1 MCVFGRFDQNMEQQ
15 KQNPLGT
22 APIAKLLVKFAIPS
36 VISLVVNSL
45 YNIVDQIFI
54 GQGVGYLGNAA
65 TSIVFPITVITMAF
79 AVLFG
84 DGTAAYFSLKMG
96 ENDLDGAKKGVGT
109 GLSFLIVVALFFLI
123 ADSIFLKPLLGLF
136 GCTPDVLPYAIEYG
150 RYIILGFPFVVM
162 GIGLNGLARAD
173 GSPRYSMIAMLIG
186 AAINCVL
193 DPLFIFTFQWGVRG
207 AAIATI
213 AGQIFTFV
221 MMILYLPR
229 FKSFKVTKEMFGLRL
244 SIGRRLAALG
254 ISSFITQVAGSII
267 IAVSNNQIVTY
278 GGLSKYGTDI
288 PLAAFGIVM
297 KVNQIIISVL
307 VGIGVGAQPILG
319 FNYGAKN
326 YARVKKTYLTAITAA
341 IILSIIGGFVFQFFP
356 QSIVNIF
363 GNESDLYNEFA
374 VKCFRTFLM
383 LVPLAGLIV
392 PTGSFFQAIGKPTK
406 SAILSLSRQ
415 ILFMLPCFIILPIF
429 FKLDGVLYTGP
440 VSDFLAFILALIFI
454 LVEMKG
460 MNRLIKQQTVSGR
473 S

>member
-1 MCVFGRFDQNMEQQ
+1 MEQEQ
-15 KQNPLGT
+15 QINTLGT
-22 APIAKLLVKFAIPS
+22 APIPKLLAKFAIPG
-36 VISLVVNSL
+36 VISMVVNSL

-65 TSIVFPITVITMAF
+65 TSIVFPITVVTMAF
-79 AVLFG
+79 ALLFG
-84 DGTAAYFSLKMG
+84 DGTSAYFSLKMG
-96 ENDLDGAKKGVGT
+96 EKDLEGAKKGVGT
-109 GLSFLIVVALFFLI
+109 GLSFLMVVAVFFLV
-123 ADSIFLKPLLGLF
+123 ADLVFLKPLLRLF

-150 RYIILGFPFVVM
+150 RFIILGFPFVVM

-193 DPLFIFTFQWGVRG
+193 DPLFIFVFNWGVRG

-221 MMILYLPR
+221 MMIFYLPR
-229 FKSFKVTKEMFGLRL
+229 FKSFRITKDIFGLRL
-244 SIGRRLAALG
+244 NIGRKLAALG

-307 VGIGVGAQPILG
+307 VGISVGAQPLLG

-326 YARVKKTYLTAITAA
+326 YGRVRKTYFTAITVA
-341 IILSIIGGFVFQFFP
+341 IIVSFIGGIVFQFFP

-363 GNESDLYNEFA
+363 GNESALYNEFA
-374 VKCFRTFLM
+374 VKSFRIFLLM
-383 LVPLAGLIV
+383 LPLAGLII
-392 PTGSFFQAIGKPTK
+392 PTGGFFQAIGKPTK

-415 ILFMLPCFIILPIF
+415 IIFMLPCYIILPIF
-429 FKLDGVLYTGP
+429 FGLDGILYTGP
-440 VSDFLAFILALIFI
+440 VSDSLAFILALIFI
-454 LVEMKG
+454 IYEMRSMSKLIAEEKG
-460 MNRLIKQQTVSGR
+460 SPIA
-473 S
+473 

>member
-1 MCVFGRFDQNMEQQ
+1 MEQE
-15 KQNPLGT
+15 KQSNYL
-22 APIAKLLVKFAIPS
+22 AASPIPKLLAKFAIPS

-84 DGTAAYFSLKMG
+84 DGTAAYLSLKLG
-96 ENDLDGAKKGVGT
+96 EKDVEGAKKGVGT
-109 GLSFLIVVALFFLI
+109 GLTFLIVVSIVFLVV
-123 ADSIFLKPLLGLF
+123 DLVFLKPLLNLF
-136 GCTPDVLPYAIEYG
+136 GCTPDVMPYAIEYG
-150 RYIILGFPFVVM
+150 RYIIIGFPFVVM

-186 AAINCVL
+186 AAINCVM
-193 DPLFIFTFQWGVRG
+193 DPILIFKFNMGMTG

-221 MMILYLPR
+221 MMVLYLPR
-229 FKSFKVTKEMFGLRL
+229 FKSFKIEKSMFGLRL
-244 SIGRRLAALG
+244 GLGRRLAALG
-254 ISSFITQVAGSII
+254 VSSFITQVASSII

-319 FNYGAKN
+319 YNYGAKH
-326 YARVKKTYLTAITAA
+326 YDRVKKTYFTAITVA
-341 IILSIIGGFVFQFFP
+341 IIVAIIGGIIFQFFP
-356 QSIVNIF
+356 QSIINIF
-363 GNESDLYNEFA
+363 GNESELYNEFA
-374 VKCFRTFLM
+374 VKSFRIFLM
-383 LVPLAGLIV
+383 LIPLAGLII

-406 SAILSLSRQ
+406 AAIQSLARQ
-415 ILFMLPCFIILPIF
+415 ILFMLPCFLFLPRVLG
-429 FKLDGVLYTGP
+429 LDGVLWTGP
-440 VSDFLAFILALIFI
+440 VSDLLGFALS
-454 LVEMKG
+454 LVLITTEMHGINK
-460 MNRLIKQQTVSGR
+460 MIREQKESPLVK
-473 S
+473 

>member
-1 MCVFGRFDQNMEQQ
+1 MEQEQ
-15 KQNPLGT
+15 QINTLGT
-22 APIAKLLVKFAIPS
+22 APIPKLLAKFAIPS
-36 VISLVVNSL
+36 VISMVVNSL

-65 TSIVFPITVITMAF
+65 TSIVFPITVVTMAF
-79 AVLFG
+79 ALLFG

-96 ENDLDGAKKGVGT
+96 EKDIESAKKGVGT
-109 GLSFLIVVALFFLI
+109 GLSFLIVVAVFFLV
-123 ADSIFLKPLLGLF
+123 ADLIFLKPLLRLF

-162 GIGLNGLARAD
+162 GIGLDGLARAD

-193 DPLFIFTFQWGVRG
+193 DPLFIFVFHWGVRG

-229 FKSFKVTKEMFGLRL
+229 FKSFRITKSIFGLRL
-244 SIGRRLAALG
+244 NIGRKLAALG
-254 ISSFITQVAGSII
+254 VSSFITQVAGSVI

-278 GGLSKYGTDI
+278 GGLSKFGTDI

-326 YARVKKTYLTAITAA
+326 YGRVRKTYFTAITIA
-341 IILSIIGGFVFQFFP
+341 IIVSVIGGIVFQFFP

-363 GNESDLYNEFA
+363 GNESALYNEFA
-374 VKCFRTFLM
+374 VKSFRTFLL

-415 ILFMLPCFIILPIF
+415 IIFMLPGYLILPIF
-429 FKLDGVLYTGP
+429 FGLDGVLYTGP
-440 VSDFLAFILALIFI
+440 VSDALAFILALIFI
-454 LVEMKG
+454 IYEMKG
-460 MNRLIKQQTVSGR
+460 ISKLIAEEKGSPIA
-473 S
+473 